1 MALTKVIK
9 FEGNNTVFIWKH
21 PATDFNMGSQL
32 IVHESQEAIFMVNGE
47 ILDSFGPGRHTLE
60 TENLPVAK
68 SLMKLSTG
76 WRSALHAELYF
87 VNLTEQMAIRWG
99 TDSKIQYLDPEY
111 GFPLEIGACGE
122 MSLSVANSRKLLT
135 KVVGTEKILT
145 QEQLTKYFRAFLMNR
160 VKSIISAEITE
171 KKINIFSIDQHLQ
184 ILSDAVKE
192 KLNDDFYDYGINL
205 NQFLIMTVLKP
216 EEDRNFIKFKELHY
230 RKYSDVAE
238 AELKQKLSLIEQ
250 QTKAQQTV
258 LEAEALAK
266 KRQLEGYTYQQEKS
280 YEVARELARNEAT
293 GEFANIGVGLGML
306 TGVGGS
312 LGQTVGGIAS
322 DAMGAAMMQPA
333 GQAAG
338 TGKFCTNCGHQLSG
352 SAMFCENCGAK
363 VEKND
368 TCQNC
373 GFEFKNEANF
383 CPQCG
388 TKRG

>member
-135 KVVGTEKILT
+135 KVVGTEKIFT

-352 SAMFCENCGAK
+352 SAMSCENCGAK

>member
-352 SAMFCENCGAK
+352 SAMSCENCGAK

>member
-9 FEGNNTVFIWKH
+9 YEGDNSVFIWKH

-32 IVHESQEAIFMVNGE
+32 IVHESQEAVFMLNGE

-122 MSLSVANSRKLLT
+122 MSLQVANSRKLLT

-145 QEQLTKYFRAFLMNR
+145 QEQLTRYFRAFLMNR
-160 VKSIISAEITE
+160 VKSIISGEITE
-171 KKINIFSIDQHLQ
+171 KRINIFSIDQHLQ
-184 ILSDAVKE
+184 GLSDSVKE
-192 KLNDDFYDYGINL
+192 KLNDDFFDYGVNL
-205 NQFLIMTVLKP
+205 KQFLIMTVLKP
-216 EEDRNFIKFKELHY
+216 DEDRNFIKFKELHY

-238 AELKQKLSLIEQ
+238 AELQQKLSIIEQ

-258 LEAEALAK
+258 IEAEAIAK
-266 KRQLEGYTYQQEKS
+266 KRELEGYTYQQEKS
-280 YEVARELARNEAT
+280 YEVAKEMARNEAT
-293 GEFANIGVGLGML
+293 GEFSNIGIGLGML

-322 DAMGAAMMQPA
+322 EAMGAAVTQTSVA
-333 GQAAG
+333 K
-338 TGKFCTNCGHQLSG
+338 KFCMNCGHALSAT
-352 SAMFCENCGAK
+352 AMFCENCGTK
-363 VEKND
+363 VVRND
-368 TCQNC
+368 NCQNC
-373 GFEFKNEANF
+373 GFEFVNDAKF

-388 TKRG
+388 TKRGN